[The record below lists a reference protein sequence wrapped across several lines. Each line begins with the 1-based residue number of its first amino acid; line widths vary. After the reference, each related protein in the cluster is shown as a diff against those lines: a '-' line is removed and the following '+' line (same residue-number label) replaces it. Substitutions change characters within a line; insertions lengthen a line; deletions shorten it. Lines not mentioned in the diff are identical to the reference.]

1 MKKTPLALL
10 LSATLLAS
18 PLAAFAAAS
27 PSLDLVQPISDYKIY
42 VTDKVDTLVTETQK
56 FTDAIKKGDIATAK
70 KLYAPTRVH
79 YESIEPIAE
88 LFSDLDASIDSR
100 VDDHEKGVTAED
112 FTGFH
117 RIEYSLY
124 SENTTKGLDA
134 LADRLLKDVKD
145 LQTRIAGLTFPPE
158 KVVGGAAALMEE
170 VAATKV
176 TGEEDRYSHT
186 DLYDF
191 QGNVDGAQK
200 IVELFRPQ
208 LEKQD
213 KAFTAKVDKNFAAV
227 DKILAKYK
235 TKDGGYETY
244 DKVKDADRKALIG
257 PVNTLAE
264 DLSTMRGKLGL
275 N

>member
-1 MKKTPLALL
+1 MKKTPLALFIALGL
-10 LSATLLAS
+10 LHT
-18 PLAAFAAAS
+18 PLSVFAANA
-27 PSLDLVQPISDYKIY
+27 PLDLVQPVSDYKIY
-42 VTDKVDTLVTETQK
+42 VTDEIDTLAQETQK
-56 FTDAIKKGDIATAK
+56 FTDAIKKGDLATAK

-117 RIEYSLY
+117 RIEYTLF
-124 SENTTKGLDA
+124 SENTTKGLDV
-134 LADRLLKDVKD
+134 LADKLNADVKD
-145 LQTRIAGLTFPPE
+145 LQTRVAGLTFPPD

-170 VAATKV
+170 VAATKIS
-176 TGEEDRYSHT
+176 GEEDRYSHT

-191 QGNVDGAQK
+191 QGNVDGAKK
-200 IVELFRPQ
+200 IFDLFRPQ
-208 LEKQD
+208 IAAND
-213 KAFTAKVDKNFAAV
+213 KAFADKVDKNFATV

-235 TKDGGYETY
+235 TKDGGFETY
-244 DKVKDADRKALIG
+244 DKVKDSDRKALVG

-264 DLSTMRGKLGL
+264 DLSTLRGKLGL